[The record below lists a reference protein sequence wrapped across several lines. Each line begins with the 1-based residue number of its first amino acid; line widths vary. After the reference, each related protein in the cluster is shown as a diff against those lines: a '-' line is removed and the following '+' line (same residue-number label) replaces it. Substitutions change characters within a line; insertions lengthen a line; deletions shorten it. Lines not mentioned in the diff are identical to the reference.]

1 MSSDNLYVAFDLSL
15 SVQSRVVESMHELA
29 AHGNPFVLFLLSSMI
44 NGQDQK
50 KLLAMCFGRRQDPN

>member
-1 MSSDNLYVAFDLSL
+1 MIMSSDNLDVAFDLSL

-29 AHGNPFVLFLLSSMI
+29 AHGMI